1 MASRGDGPPP
11 RKSRRIQN
19 RRPVSA
25 SFEQEAN
32 RQRLQNINVQST
44 QNISQQ
50 HQTSDDESLQNKISN
65 AIMAAIP
72 QITTYVVAAFTAA
85 GLPLHN
91 LQSNI
96 ASVTTSQT
104 QPLQLPVNNTALS
117 DSNIIRNTDHSENI
131 QHANTA
137 VNTSNIQSGTIVHT
151 ENNPHVNS
159 EVAHTNVQCG
169 NTVPTSHHINS
180 NIYSGNP
187 NIQCRNTVESN
198 SVNSQHVNTNISTD
212 HINIHRFTTENS
224 SAVNTDVTSSNA
236 NVQDVQGINVNSTY
250 PVPHGKQSISKP
262 LWLGVD
268 SKTKAKIW
276 AQ

>member
-1 MASRGDGPPP
+1 MASRRNGPPS

-25 SFEQEAN
+25 SFGSPVQEANHNSQTVN

-44 QNISQQ
+44 QDISQQ
-50 HQTSDDESLQNKISN
+50 HQTSDDESLQNTISN
-65 AIMAAIP
+65 SIMAAIP
-72 QITTYVVAAFTAA
+72 QITTSVVAALTAA

-91 LQSNI
+91 CQSNI

-104 QPLQLPVNNTALS
+104 LQLPVNETGLS
-117 DSNIIRNTDHSENI
+117 DSSIIRNTDHSENI

-180 NIYSGNP
+180 DIYSGSP
-187 NIQCRNTVESN
+187 NI
-198 SVNSQHVNTNISTD
+198 
-212 HINIHRFTTENS
+212 
-224 SAVNTDVTSSNA
+224 
-236 NVQDVQGINVNSTY
+236 
-250 PVPHGKQSISKP
+250 
-262 LWLGVD
+262 
-268 SKTKAKIW
+268 
-276 AQ
+276 